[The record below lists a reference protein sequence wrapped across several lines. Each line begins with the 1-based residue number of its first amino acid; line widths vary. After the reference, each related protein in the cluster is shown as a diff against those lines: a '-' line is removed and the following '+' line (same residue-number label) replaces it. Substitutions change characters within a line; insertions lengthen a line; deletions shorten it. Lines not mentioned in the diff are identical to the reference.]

1 MIFFAVPVNSQQ
13 EAKEYIKNEIIK
25 VQGIPE
31 IYPESSIKLPKD
43 QIIKLREDTNTKDD
57 EAILVSTIDWKN
69 LNNAEDKDN
78 IVSTLL
84 KYMLKDRDEPVK
96 VRIILTGFTSKLA
109 SQMV

>member
-1 MIFFAVPVNSQQ
+1 MLIAVPVNSQQ
-13 EAKEYIKNEIIK
+13 ETKEYIKNEIKK

-57 EAILVSTIDWKN
+57 EAILVSTIDWKK

-96 VRIILTGFTSKLA
+96 VRIVLTGFTSKLA